1 VEKGYRGSRVIC
13 GFLVI
18 SSISAV
24 VSLSA
29 ESAVVSSIQADRKYY
44 LLKSKRHFRASL
56 RKMTLTLLIVYVYDV
71 VEIGGK

>member
-1 VEKGYRGSRVIC
+1 MIC

-24 VSLSA
+24 VRLSA

-44 LLKSKRHFRASL
+44 LLKSKRHFCASL